1 MTVPAAS
8 VVRDADAERFV
19 APDGSSL
26 RLLADPAVTGCDLSV
41 HHSVLGNGAVGAG
54 PHHHHTSA
62 ELFYVIGGTLD
73 LLLGDEVVRAAAGD
87 FVAVPAGTVHAFGA
101 TAGSD
106 AEVLV
111 LTPTVERF
119 DMFRQAFGAIDP
131 DTGDDPD
138 RFDTYADTSPTWAR
152 TRRTTP

>member
-1 MTVPAAS
+1 MTTTAVN

-41 HHSVLGNGAVGAG
+41 HHSVLRNGADGAG
-54 PHHHHTSA
+54 PHHHDTSA
-62 ELFYVIGGTLD
+62 ELFYVIGGTLEF
-73 LLLGDEVVRAAAGD
+73 LVGHEVVRAGAGD
-87 FVAVPAGTVHAFGA
+87 FLVVPAGTVHAFGA

-106 AEVLV
+106 ADVLV

-119 DMFRQAFGAIDP
+119 DMFRQAVGAIDP
-131 DTGDDPD
+131 DPGDDPD
-138 RFDTYADTSPTWAR
+138 RFDTHPDTSPTWTR